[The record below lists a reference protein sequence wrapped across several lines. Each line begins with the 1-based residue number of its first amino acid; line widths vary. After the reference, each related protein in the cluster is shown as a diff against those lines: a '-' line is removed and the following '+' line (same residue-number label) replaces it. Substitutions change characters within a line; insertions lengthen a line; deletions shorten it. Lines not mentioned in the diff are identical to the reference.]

1 MAADRGL
8 VFVTFQA
15 SISRQF
21 EAVQIQWLNDG
32 NIFGL
37 GHDADF
43 LLGAVAGAEGGK
55 MTIQGD
61 PPFFLAPQETFV
73 KTRGG
78 EYLYVPGLSG
88 LAAIAD
94 GTTG

>member
-1 MAADRGL
+1 M
-8 VFVTFQA
+8 FVSFQA

-37 GHDADF
+37 AHDKDF
-43 LLGAVAGAEGGK
+43 LLGDPVPNAQGK
-55 MTIQGD
+55 MTIQGN
-61 PPFFLAPQETFV
+61 PPFFLAPQEAFV

-78 EYLYVPGLSG
+78 EYLYVPGITA
-88 LAAIAD
+88 LAALAD
-94 GTTG
+94 GTAG